1 VATASHQ
8 VLPLCCS
15 AFVRPAEAF
24 AALNAWVVEDLLDRA
39 MVDFALNEGSHIL
52 LDCGE
57 CLAPVADML
66 QPVGAEGYV

>member
-24 AALNAWVVEDLLDRA
+24 AALKAWGSEDLLDRA
-39 MVDFALNEGSHIL
+39 MAHFALNEGSHIL
-52 LDCGE
+52 LDPGE
-57 CLAPVADML
+57 CRAPAADML
-66 QPVGAEGYV
+66 QPVGAESYV

>member
-15 AFVRPAEAF
+15 AFVRPAETF
-24 AALNAWVVEDLLDRA
+24 AALKAWVIEDLPDRA
-39 MVDFALNEGSHIL
+39 LVHFALNEGSHIL
-52 LDCGE
+52 PDPGK
-57 CLAPVADML
+57 CLAPAADML

>member
-15 AFVRPAEAF
+15 AFVRPAAAF
-24 AALNAWVVEDLLDRA
+24 AALKAWLIEDLPDRA
-39 MVDFALNEGSHIL
+39 TVHSALNEGSHIL
-52 LDCGE
+52 LHPGE
-57 CLAPVADML
+57 CLAPAADML

>member
-24 AALNAWVVEDLLDRA
+24 AALKAWDIEDLLDRA
-39 MVDFALNEGSHIL
+39 MVHFALNEGSYIL
-52 LDCGE
+52 LDPGE
-57 CLAPVADML
+57 CRAPAADML
-66 QPVGAEGYV
+66 QPVGAQGYV